1 MGSKRKAPAKRGTAA
16 QRKTTGKGTTTN
28 ARRKKAAKRTLI
40 SPRGDKRYIR
50 RDAKGRI
57 KESDDVSRSL
67 SQDRRRKA
75 TTNAKAGQGDR
86 GDRKPAKASARKK
99 TSARR

>member
-1 MGSKRKAPAKRGTAA
+1 MGSKRKAQAKRRAAAKGKATGEGTAT
-16 QRKTTGKGTTTN
+16 K

-50 RDAKGRI
+50 RDSQGRI

-67 SQDRRRKA
+67 SRDQRTKAKRKA
-75 TTNAKAGQGDR
+75 PKGQGDR
-86 GDRKPAKASARKK
+86 GD
-99 TSARR
+99 

>member
-1 MGSKRKAPAKRGTAA
+1 MPIQDVTLYGDNIEDDVMAMKKRA
-16 QRKTTGKGTTTN
+16 
-28 ARRKKAAKRTLI
+28 AAKRELI

-67 SQDRRRKA
+67 SQDRRKKA
-75 TTNAKAGQGDR
+75 KTRADAGQGDR
-86 GDRKPAKASARKK
+86 GDRKPAKARARKK

>member
-1 MGSKRKAPAKRGTAA
+1 MKKQTTKKR
-16 QRKTTGKGTTTN
+16 
-28 ARRKKAAKRTLI
+28 AAKKPAGKRELI
-40 SPRGDKRYIR
+40 APRGGDKRYIR

-75 TTNAKAGQGDR
+75 KTTAKAGQGDR

>member
-1 MGSKRKAPAKRGTAA
+1 MTVKKQTMKKRATKKTTAKRELT
-16 QRKTTGKGTTTN
+16 
-28 ARRKKAAKRTLI
+28 
-40 SPRGDKRYIR
+40 PRGDRRYIR

-75 TTNAKAGQGDR
+75 KATTKAGQGDR
-86 GDRKPAKASARKK
+86 GDRKPARASARKK